1 MLTQTQRWAVGAIP
15 VDTEAERRFAR
26 LFEEH
31 FDFVWRSLRRLGVAQ
46 GAVDDA
52 AQEVFVVAS
61 RRLAAIEIGKE
72 RAFLFGTA
80 LRIASDA
87 RRSAARRHER
97 DHEVDTELASSQPGV
112 DELVD
117 RRRARELLDE
127 LIAELPEDLRPVFVL
142 FELEGMT
149 AAEIAT
155 CLDLRPGTVASRLR
169 RARELFSAAVARR
182 EAKRRAHG

>member
-1 MLTQTQRWAVGAIP
+1 MVTQAQRWAVQAMP
-15 VDTEAERRFAR
+15 VEPEAERRFAR
-26 LFEEH
+26 LFQEQ
-31 FDFVWRSLRRLGVAQ
+31 FDFVWRSLRRLGVAPD
-46 GAVDDA
+46 AIDDA

-61 RRLAAIEIGKE
+61 RRLAAIELGKE

-87 RRSAARRHER
+87 RRSARRRHAREH
-97 DHEVDTELASSQPGV
+97 DVDVEPEALSPAV

-117 RRRARELLDE
+117 RKRARELLDE
-127 LIAELPEDLRPVFVL
+127 IIAGLPEDAQPVFVL

-149 AAEIAT
+149 MAEIAT

-169 RARELFSAAVARR
+169 RGRELFCAAVARR
-182 EAKRRAHG
+182 EAKRRDHG